1 MDQAPKSE
9 ISRSE
14 RTFAALLEIMSA
26 LTLERDVDHLLQGIM
41 AKASEWIDAER
52 ATLFLIDHES
62 QQLWSK
68 VVQGEGMSE
77 IRVPLASGIVGHVA
91 TTGESINIPDAYQDR
106 RFNPEV
112 DRKTGFHT
120 RSVLCMPIRN
130 RSESIIGVLQVLN
143 KKKGVFHQDD
153 EDLLRAFASQT
164 GVVIQNTLLNAEV
177 DKRMRTSQM
186 LLNVMRSVASELELD
201 NLLQKIVG
209 TISEVMNADR
219 ATLFLVD
226 PKTGDLWSKVA
237 QGLSLSEIRVPKG
250 KGIVGHVAESGETV
264 NITDAYQD
272 PRFNPEVDRKTG
284 YRTRNMLC
292 MPLRNEAR
300 DIIGVLQVLNKKVGV
315 FKAEDESLLD
325 ALGSQATIALNNS
338 RLFEEV
344 RFIKNYNESILR
356 TIATGVITLNPDG
369 EVAFS
374 NIAATSV
381 FPITEM
387 IFNAHTEGQH
397 FHQICDPELNPELAA
412 GIRHVLDGGE
422 AFTSYQL
429 QFYRGEDDALAINA
443 HVLPLRDQ
451 KGKSL
456 GVVMVADDITQEE
469 RLMSTLCRY
478 VTRSV
483 AEQIMKDRESLK
495 LGGQRSNLAVLFSDI
510 RSFTTLSEQSTAEEI
525 VSMLN
530 EYFSLMIKPIF
541 QYEGTLDKFIGDAIM
556 AVFGAPIPHENNA
569 ENAVRAALAMRHA
582 LRTYNAVRKSR
593 GLPPIDNGIGI
604 TLGEAISG
612 NIGSEQRMDYTVIGD
627 TVNIASR
634 LEGLTKNYDCKILI
648 NEAAYLEV
656 KDKISCVDLGFAHVK
671 GKEGDVRLYG
681 IPDPPDLRRTQR
693 WQKTFDVESSVDGK
707 VSAGH
712 GFEISEVGLAFRTT
726 TPYAIGTK
734 LGLQLNSSGGDLDL
748 NVQGVV
754 RSQREDVIGVEFICL
769 TPADLKGIMRFG
781 ANTAYTAGKKRAA
794 QAKIAVP

>member
-1 MDQAPKSE
+1 METHHPGS
-9 ISRSE
+9 
-14 RTFAALLEIMSA
+14 TFAALLELMSA
-26 LTLERDVDHLLQGIM
+26 LTLERDVDHLLQRIM

-62 QQLWSK
+62 RQLWSK
-68 VVQGEGMSE
+68 VLQGEGIKE
-77 IRVPLASGIVGHVA
+77 IRVPLTSGIVGHVA
-91 TTGESINIPDAYQDR
+91 TNGETVNIPDAYQDP

-112 DRKTGFHT
+112 DRKTGFRT

-130 RSESIIGVLQVLN
+130 RRGDIIGVLQVLN
-143 KKKGVFHQDD
+143 KKIGIFQQQD
-153 EDLLRAFASQT
+153 EDLLRAFAAQA
-164 GVVIQNTLLNAEV
+164 GVILQNTLLNAEV
-177 DKRMRTSQM
+177 DQRMRTSQM

-201 NLLQKIVG
+201 NLLQKIVA

-219 ATLFLVD
+219 ATLFLID
-226 PKTGDLWSKVA
+226 PQTGDLWSKVA
-237 QGLSLSEIRVPKG
+237 QGLSLAEIRVPRG
-250 KGIVGHVAESGETV
+250 KGIVGHVAETGETV
-264 NITDAYQD
+264 NIVDAYED

-300 DIIGVLQVLNKKVGV
+300 EIMGVLQVLNKNAGV
-315 FKAEDESLLD
+315 FRPEDESLLD
-325 ALGSQATIALNNS
+325 ALGSQATIALNNA

-344 RFIKNYNESILR
+344 RFMKNYNESILR
-356 TIATGVITLNPDG
+356 TIATGVITLTPNG
-369 EVAFS
+369 HVVFS
-374 NIAATSV
+374 NIAATAV

-387 IFNAHTEGQH
+387 IFFTEVQPQH
-397 FHQICDPELNPELAA
+397 FHQICDPELNPELSA
-412 GIRHVLDGGE
+412 GIQHVLDGGE
-422 AFTSYQL
+422 AFTSYQM
-429 QFYRGEDDALAINA
+429 QFHRTEDDSLAINV
-443 HVLPLRDQ
+443 HVLPLRDP
-451 KGKSL
+451 KGNSL
-456 GVVMVADDITQEE
+456 GVVIVADDITQEE

-483 AEQIMKDRESLK
+483 AEQIMKDRENLK

-569 ENAVRAALAMRHA
+569 ESAVRAALAMRHA
-582 LRTYNAVRKSR
+582 LRTYNGIRRER
-593 GLPPIDNGIGI
+593 GLPPIDNGVGI
-604 TLGEAISG
+604 TVGEAVSG

-634 LEGLTKNYDCKILI
+634 LEGLTKNYDYKILI
-648 NEAAYLEV
+648 NEAAYLEI

-671 GKEGDVRLYG
+671 GKEGEVHIYG
-681 IPDPPDLRRTQR
+681 IPDPADLRRTQR
-693 WQKTFDVESSVDGK
+693 WQKTFDVEYTVDGE
-707 VSAGH
+707 VLAGH

-726 TPYAIGTK
+726 KSYAAGTK
-734 LGLQLNSSGGDLDL
+734 IVLQLKSSGGDFNLR
-748 NVQGVV
+748 VHGVV
-754 RSQREDVIGVEFICL
+754 RSLHDDVVGVEFESL
-769 TPADLKGIMRFG
+769 TPADVQAIARFG
-781 ANTAYTAGKKRAA
+781 TTTVQVTGKKRAL
-794 QAKIAVP
+794 QAKAVVP